1 METNKLSIAIRVMVT
16 LMIVF
21 IGLAACG
28 KKTNHSSDKVINGT
42 LPNMEKHGELIA
54 ERELPADSLADSL
67 AIVKKK
73 VTEPDYSNAAYDSIK
88 LKEHR
93 YTWTDS
99 KDIPPVIIIVDDFGM
114 ADGDLLQGFADLP
127 KEVAFAILPDLPK
140 TKKTA
145 NLAAQTGHDVI
156 IHIPMEAKL
165 AKISP
170 GARHLKT
177 TQDEKTITD
186 MLDAFYEQLPMAIG
200 ANNHMGSSATNN
212 KYLMTVVLNHLN
224 SKGLFFI
231 DSGTIGNTIAYKLAG
246 TLGYK
251 SIKRDIFLDV
261 PDNTDA
267 TIAARISDLGRY
279 KGRKEPVIVISH
291 CHNKAKLHALQK
303 FIAQITAMGVR
314 LTSLSQTYT
323 GGVALR

>member
-1 METNKLSIAIRVMVT
+1 MEKNKVNLALRCLIAVAILIT
-16 LMIVF
+16 A
-21 IGLAACG
+21 LAACG
-28 KKTNHSSDKVINGT
+28 KKNGSNDYDSANGN
-42 LPNMEKHGELIA
+42 LPDLEHQGELIA
-54 ERELPADSLADSL
+54 EREIPADTLADSL
-67 AIVKKK
+67 SALKKQT
-73 VTEPDYSNAAYDSIK
+73 TEPSYSNAAYDSIK

-140 TKKTA
+140 TKKSA
-145 NLAAQTGHDVI
+145 NLAVQTGHDVI
-156 IHIPMEAKL
+156 IHVPMEAKM

-170 GARHLKT
+170 GVRHLKT

-200 ANNHMGSSATNN
+200 ANNHMGSSATND
-212 KYLMTVVLNHLN
+212 KYLMSVVLNHLN
-224 SKGLFFI
+224 SRGLFFI
-231 DSGTIGNTIAYKLAG
+231 DSGTIGNSVAYKLAA
-246 TLGYK
+246 TLGFK
-251 SIKRDIFLDV
+251 SIKRDLFLDV

-279 KGRKEPVIVISH
+279 KGRKEPVIIITH

-314 LTSLSQTYT
+314 LTSLSQAYL
-323 GGVALR
+323 GGVAMQ